1 MADICSV
8 CNKEVQGGFE
18 VYERTLKNGTPMVVI
33 DGTPDRNFNVCDLCN
48 ETVCFECSEEPESG
62 YCNRCLH
69 KVSVAVEE

>member
-1 MADICSV
+1 
-8 CNKEVQGGFE
+8 
-18 VYERTLKNGTPMVVI
+18 MVVI

-69 KVSVAVEE
+69 KVSVAAEE